1 MNLRKTKIIC
11 TIGPAIENE
20 KMLLK
25 MFDAGM
31 NVARLNFSHGS
42 HEESIRRIELI
53 RNTSEIAKKHIGIM
67 LDTKGPE
74 IRVGD
79 FKDGSCTYKKGDIV
93 TLYKDVVLGDENGF
107 YVNCKEFFNDIN
119 INDEFL
125 IDDGK
130 ISLVVLEKFENE
142 LKCKFKNGGIIK
154 NKKGINV
161 PGISLTMPFISE
173 KDYNDIKFGVE
184 NGVDLIALSFVRHAA
199 DVLEVRQLLEKL
211 NAPKI
216 EIISKIENQE
226 ALDNIDEIIEVS
238 DGIMVARGDL
248 GVEVATEL
256 VPLYQKQIIKKANRL
271 GKPVITATHMMESM
285 IEAPRPTRA
294 EASDVANAILDGSD
308 AIMLSGESAIGKY
321 PVQSVKYMDKIARTV
336 EASIN
341 SAEQLYD
348 NQKFNNH
355 SLSDAIGACIAQCC
369 ITLNKVEAIFAFT
382 ETGGTAKRIG
392 KFRPSAPIIACTNTP
407 ETCRRLSYY
416 WGVYPVIT
424 EYVNDVD
431 DSDIIATKVA
441 HELEIKNGSNII
453 LTNGF
458 GQKHGVTNTI
468 RIIEVE

>member
-1 MNLRKTKIIC
+1 MNFRKTKIIC

-25 MFDAGM
+25 MFNAGM

-42 HEESIRRIELI
+42 HEEALERMKLI
-53 RNTSEIAKKHIGIM
+53 RSTALKALKHIGIM

-74 IRVGD
+74 IRVGN
-79 FKDGSCTYKKGDIV
+79 FENGSCTFKKGDIV
-93 TLYKDVVLGDENGF
+93 TLVKDEVIGNSERF
-107 YVNCKEFFNDIN
+107 YVNCKEFFSDIN
-119 INDEFL
+119 VGNELL

-130 ISLVVLEKFENE
+130 ISLTVLEKSEDAI
-142 LKCKFKNGGIIK
+142 KCKFNIGGTVK

-161 PGISLTMPFISE
+161 PGVSLSMPFISE
-173 KDYNDIKFGVE
+173 RDYNDISFGVKE
-184 NGVDLIALSFVRHAA
+184 GVDLIALSFVRRA
-199 DVLEVRQLLEKL
+199 DDVMEVRKLLKEL

-248 GVEVATEL
+248 GVEVQTEM
-256 VPLYQKQIIKKANRL
+256 VPLYQKSIIKKANAC

-285 IEAPRPTRA
+285 IDSPRPTRA

-321 PVQSVKYMDKIARTV
+321 PVESVKYMDKIARAV
-336 EASIN
+336 EATIDYHEKLIESQKSN
-341 SAEQLYD
+341 SNLL
-348 NQKFNNH
+348 N
-355 SLSDAIGACIAQCC
+355 DAIGACISQIC
-369 ITLNKVEAIFAFT
+369 ITLKKAEAIFAFT
-382 ETGGTAKRIG
+382 ETGGTAKRIC
-392 KFRPSAPIIACTNTP
+392 KFRPSAPIIACTDTP

-416 WGVYPVIT
+416 WGVYPVVT
-424 EYVNDVD
+424 EYVNDVEV
-431 DSDIIATKVA
+431 SDGIAKRVANDLNLKV
-441 HELEIKNGSNII
+441 GSNII